1 MYLNKVA
8 QAIFSQTVYTNL
20 YCLDECNHSDYHSHT
35 ELVKQSIDALKTLFN
50 KNMEKLTDKQFV
62 TRREI
67 LYNNHLCKTCTFIF
81 LPKFYYQYN
90 HLPCIPTVSS
100 EVDLG
105 HYAIV

>member
-1 MYLNKVA
+1 MFVNKVA
-8 QAIFSQTVYTNL
+8 QAIFNQTVYENL
-20 YCLDECNHSDYHSHT
+20 YCLDGCNHSQYNSHT
-35 ELVKQSIDALKTLFN
+35 ELVKKSIYALKTLFN
-50 KNMEKLTDKQFV
+50 MEKLSNKEFLRMEET
-62 TRREI
+62 
-67 LYNNHLCKTCTFIF
+67 LCNNNYLCKTCTYIF